1 MKTLLQKLF
10 KPGDKKAARLPHI
23 ATRARMGVGS
33 LLSNLPNP
41 DPILKAAGKDVSSYR
56 DLLALPRIGGNVRR
70 RKAAVLGLQRA
81 LVQGDASDQVYAFIE
96 DWLADIDL
104 DTLLRGLLDA
114 PLYGYQPVEL
124 VWRPLERY
132 LIPVEVYAKPPE
144 WFKFDADSQLRFM
157 AKEAGQDGELCD
169 PARFVVARHDA
180 TWMNPYGQPD
190 LAMCYWPGNFLRSGV
205 KFWAQF
211 VEKYG
216 TPWVVGKYPR
226 GTDQREMESLLD
238 ALAQMQQ
245 DAVSAFPDDDSIEII
260 EAGAK
265 GASSQVFKDFIDHC
279 KSDVN
284 IALLG
289 QDQTTDK
296 DTNHAS
302 ATAGADV
309 AASIRDGDKGVVLAA
324 LNRIISLVVETNF
337 GDVTAPRYELW
348 EQEAIDKTRAE
359 RDQILYSAGFR
370 FTPAYAMRTYD
381 LEEGDLDTA
390 AMAALAAPASP
401 YLPQPAFAEA
411 QTFPALPA
419 PADTSDLTA
428 LDAATRTLKVQSA
441 PLIDG
446 WIDEVKALIEQTPGD
461 MDALQD
467 RLLAAYGNLDEADL
481 VEVMGR
487 AFDLAAQTGRRAVE
501 SRINAPL
508 PLAGEGAGERVSG

>member
-1 MKTLLQKLF
+1 
-10 KPGDKKAARLPHI
+10 
-23 ATRARMGVGS
+23 
-33 LLSNLPNP
+33 
-41 DPILKAAGKDVSSYR
+41 
-56 DLLALPRIGGNVRR
+56 
-70 RKAAVLGLQRA
+70 
-81 LVQGDASDQVYAFIE
+81 
-96 DWLADIDL
+96 
-104 DTLLRGLLDA
+104 
-114 PLYGYQPVEL
+114 
-124 VWRPLERY
+124 
-132 LIPVEVYAKPPE
+132 
-144 WFKFDADSQLRFM
+144 
-157 AKEAGQDGELCD
+157 
-169 PARFVVARHDA
+169 
-180 TWMNPYGQPD
+180 
-190 LAMCYWPGNFLRSGV
+190 MCYWPGNFLRSGV

-309 AASIRDGDKGVVLAA
+309 AASIRDGDKGVVLSA
-324 LNRIISLVVETNF
+324 LNRIIGIVVETNF
-337 GDVTAPRYELW
+337 GDVAAPRYELW
-348 EQEAIDKTRAE
+348 EQETIDKTRAE
-359 RDQILYSAGFR
+359 RDQILSSAGLR
-370 FTPAYAMRTYD
+370 FTPAYWMRTYD
-381 LEEGDLDTA
+381 LEEGDIDTSP
-390 AMAALAAPASP
+390 LPSASP

-411 QTFPALPA
+411 PAFPALPA
-419 PADTSDLTA
+419 PADMSDLAA
-428 LDAATRTLKVQSA
+428 LDAATRTLKLQSA

-446 WIDEVKALIEQTPGD
+446 WIDDVKALVEQTPGD
-461 MDALQD
+461 LDTLQD

-481 VEVMGR
+481 VEVMSR
-487 AFDLAAQTGRRAVE
+487 AFDLA
-501 SRINAPL
+501 SRINSPL
-508 PLAGEGAGERVSG
+508 PLVGEGLGERVSG

>member
-1 MKTLLQKLF
+1 MKLLKTLF
-10 KPGDKKAARLPHI
+10 KSADKKTAKRLPQI
-23 ATRARMGVGS
+23 ASRARTGMGG
-33 LLSNLPNP
+33 LLSHLPNP

-81 LVQGDASDQVYAFIE
+81 LVQGEASDAVTAFIE

-124 VWRPLERY
+124 VWQPLGRH
-132 LIPVEVYAKPPE
+132 LIPVEVHAKPPE
-144 WFKFDADSQLRFM
+144 WFRFDADSQLRFM
-157 AKEAGQDGELCD
+157 AKDAGQEGELCD

-190 LAMCYWPGNFLRSGV
+190 LAMCYWPGNFLKSGV

-226 GTDQREMESLLD
+226 GTDQREMETLLD
-238 ALAQMQQ
+238 SLAQMQQ
-245 DAVSAFPDDDSIEII
+245 DAVTVFPADDNIEII
-260 EAGAK
+260 EAAAK
-265 GASSQVFKDFIDHC
+265 SASSQVFRDFIDHC

-309 AASIRDGDKGVVLAA
+309 AASIRDGDTGVVLAA
-324 LNRIISLVVETNF
+324 LNRIIALVVETNF
-337 GDVTAPRYELW
+337 GEVAAPRYALW
-348 EQEAIDKTRAE
+348 EQEAIDKIRAE
-359 RDQILYSAGFR
+359 RDQILSSAGLR
-370 FTPAYAMRTYD
+370 FTPHYWMRTYD
-381 LEEGDLDTA
+381 LEEADIDTTPLPA
-390 AMAALAAPASP
+390 ASP
-401 YLPQPAFAEA
+401 YLAPPAFAESA
-411 QTFPALPA
+411 APAVPA
-419 PADTSDLTA
+419 PVETADLAA
-428 LDAATRTLKVQSA
+428 LEAATRTLKMRSA
-441 PLIDG
+441 PLVDG
-446 WIDEVKALIEQTPGD
+446 WVEQVQKLVDETPGD
-461 MDALQD
+461 FDALQD
-467 RLLAAYGNLDEADL
+467 ALLAAYGHLDERDL
-481 VEVMGR
+481 VEVMGH
-487 AFDLAAQTGRRAVE
+487 AFELATQTGRRAVE
-501 SRINAPL
+501 IKA
-508 PLAGEGAGERVSG
+508 AQHG

>member
-1 MKTLLQKLF
+1 MKNLLQKLF
-10 KPGDKKAARLPHI
+10 KPGDKKAAARPQI
-23 ATRARMGVGS
+23 ATRARMGMGS
-33 LLSNLPNP
+33 LLANLPNP

-132 LIPVEVYAKPPE
+132 LIPVEVHAKPPE
-144 WFKFDADSQLRFM
+144 WYKFDADSNLRFM
-157 AKEAGQDGELCD
+157 AKDAGPEGELCHE
-169 PARFVVARHDA
+169 PFYVVARHDA

-309 AASIRDGDKGVVLAA
+309 AASIRDGDKGVVLSA
-324 LNRIISLVVETNF
+324 LNRIIGIVVETNF
-337 GDVTAPRYELW
+337 GDVAAPRYELW
-348 EQEAIDKTRAE
+348 EQETIDKTRAE
-359 RDQILYSAGFR
+359 RDQILSSAGLR
-370 FTPAYAMRTYD
+370 FTPAYWMRTYD
-381 LEEGDLDTA
+381 LEEGDIDTSP
-390 AMAALAAPASP
+390 LPSASP

-411 QTFPALPA
+411 PAFPALPA
-419 PADTSDLTA
+419 PADMSDLAA
-428 LDAATRTLKVQSA
+428 LDAATRTLKLQSA

-446 WIDEVKALIEQTPGD
+446 WIDDVKALVEQTPGD
-461 MDALQD
+461 LDTLQD

-481 VEVMGR
+481 VEVMSR

-501 SRINAPL
+501 ARISSPL
-508 PLAGEGAGERVSG
+508 PLVGEGLGERVSG

>member
-1 MKTLLQKLF
+1 V
-10 KPGDKKAARLPHI
+10 D
-23 ATRARMGVGS
+23 
-33 LLSNLPNP
+33 
-41 DPILKAAGKDVSSYR
+41 
-56 DLLALPRIGGNVRR
+56 
-70 RKAAVLGLQRA
+70 
-81 LVQGDASDQVYAFIE
+81 
-96 DWLADIDL
+96 
-104 DTLLRGLLDA
+104 
-114 PLYGYQPVEL
+114 
-124 VWRPLERY
+124 
-132 LIPVEVYAKPPE
+132 VYAKPPE
-144 WFKFDADSQLRFM
+144 WFRFDADSNLRFM
-157 AKEAGQDGELCD
+157 AKEAGQEGELCD
-169 PARFVVARHDA
+169 PSRFVVARHDA

-190 LAMCYWPGNFLRSGV
+190 LSMCYWPGNFLKSGV

-226 GTDQREMESLLD
+226 GTERREMDDLVDSL
-238 ALAQMQQ
+238 MNMRQ
-245 DAVSAFPDDDSIEII
+245 DAVTAIPDDDNIEIM
-260 EAGAK
+260 EAGGK

-296 DTNHAS
+296 ETNHAS

-337 GDVTAPRYELW
+337 GDVAAPRYELW

-359 RDQILYSAGFR
+359 RDQILSSAGLR
-370 FTPAYAMRTYD
+370 FTPAYWKRTYD
-381 LEEGDLDTA
+381 LEEGDIDTSP
-390 AMAALAAPASP
+390 LPTASP

-411 QTFPALPA
+411 PAFLPS
-419 PADTSDLTA
+419 PAGRRAGGEGAAEPSAATSDLAA

-446 WIDEVKALIEQTPGD
+446 WIDEVKVLVEETPGD
-461 MDALQD
+461 LDALQD

-481 VEVMGR
+481 VEVMGQ
-487 AFDLAAQTGRRAVE
+487 AFDLAAQAGRRAVE
-501 SRINAPL
+501 SSALL
-508 PLAGEGAGERVSG
+508 PSPPGRRGGDEGAAGAARVPM